1 MNREDFPMLKDDF
14 VYFDNAATTLKPKK
28 VIDVMNQYYLKH
40 TSNIHRGDYDFAIQT
55 NKLYDHV
62 RDIISKFVNCESSE
76 VVYTSGV

>member
-1 MNREDFPMLKDDF
+1 
-14 VYFDNAATTLKPKK
+14 
-28 VIDVMNQYYLKH
+28 MNQYYLKH

-76 VVYTSGV
+76 VVYTSGATMSMNMVVFGYMKNHLKKDMKFILMKQ